1 MKIFNPFEGVKLPN
15 ELSAVQRRFLQ
26 AKNQKGN
33 IAFYPT
39 SLITTKIFV
48 ETQKQMRNYSRE
60 SKTIFVGKP
69 GISKSM
75 SLLFYW
81 YLSYVN
87 AAFRY

>member
-48 ETQKQMRNYSRE
+48 ETQKEM
-60 SKTIFVGKP
+60 
-69 GISKSM
+69 
-75 SLLFYW
+75 
-81 YLSYVN
+81 
-87 AAFRY
+87 